1 MRSACSSRWP
11 PTRAFCQMMEWKPW
25 PQRVLFGSQFCFW
38 DFRPCLPRDPIGTVA
53 VQGHCTAAA
62 HPGREQNMN
71 LESLRGVVTTGGSD
85 ASSRGLETSDGNLR
99 ISNWLFR
106 TKAASIIWLVA
117 RLWLGYE
124 WLNAGY
130 QKIWGSESAAFWSGG
145 GAAVKGF
152 ATSGIAG
159 SATGKGGASYGWWAG
174 FLHNFVVPN
183 SSWIAKLVAVSEVAI
198 GVLLIVGLFTG
209 VAAAAGVALNVI
221 YMFSGSAGVN
231 PAYAIVALLLVM
243 AWRNAGYFGLD
254 RFALPMVHDLF
265 HRNGRARAATSGGP
279 TSPLPVH

>member
-1 MRSACSSRWP
+1 MN
-11 PTRAFCQMMEWKPW
+11 
-25 PQRVLFGSQFCFW
+25 FGF
-38 DFRPCLPRDPIGTVA
+38 
-53 VQGHCTAAA
+53 
-62 HPGREQNMN
+62 
-71 LESLRGVVTTGGSD
+71 LRGNVTTGGGTPESSVGPA
-85 ASSRGLETSDGNLR
+85 ASETGNLKVGE
-99 ISNWLFR
+99 WLFR
-106 TKAASIIWLVA
+106 SKAASVLWLAA

-130 QKIWGSESAAFWSGG
+130 QKLWGSENAAFWNGG

-183 SSWIAKLVAVSEVAI
+183 SSWIAKLIALSEVAI
-198 GVLLIVGLFTG
+198 GVLLIIGLFTG
-209 VAAAAGVALNVI
+209 VAALAGLVLNLV

-231 PAYAIVALLLVM
+231 PAYAMVALLLIM

-254 RFALPMVHDLF
+254 RFALPGMSRLLHHGNRVDK
-265 HRNGRARAATSGGP
+265 AASRTP
-279 TSPLPVH
+279 TVPLPVH

>member
-1 MRSACSSRWP
+1 M
-11 PTRAFCQMMEWKPW
+11 
-25 PQRVLFGSQFCFW
+25 
-38 DFRPCLPRDPIGTVA
+38 
-53 VQGHCTAAA
+53 
-62 HPGREQNMN
+62 
-71 LESLRGVVTTGGSD
+71 
-85 ASSRGLETSDGNLR
+85 
-99 ISNWLFR
+99 
-106 TKAASIIWLVA
+106 A

-130 QKIWGSESAAFWSGG
+130 QKIWGSETAAFWNG

-152 ATSGIAG
+152 ATSGVAG

-209 VAAAAGVALNVI
+209 VAALAGIALNIV
-221 YMFSGSAGVN
+221 YMFSGTAGVN
-231 PAYAIVALLLVM
+231 PAYAIVALLLIM

-265 HRNGRARAATSGGP
+265 HHHHGRTKAATSGGP
-279 TSPLPVH
+279 GSPLPVH

>member
-1 MRSACSSRWP
+1 MN
-11 PTRAFCQMMEWKPW
+11 
-25 PQRVLFGSQFCFW
+25 FGF
-38 DFRPCLPRDPIGTVA
+38 
-53 VQGHCTAAA
+53 
-62 HPGREQNMN
+62 
-71 LESLRGVVTTGGSD
+71 LRGNVTTGGGTPE
-85 ASSRGLETSDGNLR
+85 SSVGPAAQGTGHLKVAD
-99 ISNWLFR
+99 WLYR
-106 TKAASIIWLVA
+106 SKAASVIWLAA

-130 QKIWGSESAAFWSGG
+130 QKLWGSENAAFWNGG

-183 SSWIAKLVAVSEVAI
+183 SSWIAKLVALSEVAI
-198 GVLLIVGLFTG
+198 GVLLIIGLFTG
-209 VAAAAGVALNVI
+209 VAALAGLVLNLV

-231 PAYAIVALLLVM
+231 PAYAIVALLLVL

-254 RFALPMVHDLF
+254 RFALPRMSRLF
-265 HRNGRARAATSGGP
+265 HHGNRVEKAAPRTP
-279 TSPLPVH
+279 TVALPVH